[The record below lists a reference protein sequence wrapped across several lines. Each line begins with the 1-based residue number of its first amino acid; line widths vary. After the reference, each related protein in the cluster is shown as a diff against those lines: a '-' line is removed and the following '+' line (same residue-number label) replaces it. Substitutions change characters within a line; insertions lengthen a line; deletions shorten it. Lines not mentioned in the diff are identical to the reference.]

1 MTSEFIVYALK
12 DANGVYYFVG
22 KSQTGLR
29 RPRQL
34 KTGPCSKALRKAI
47 DAANHFEIEVLVE
60 LPTAEGLS
68 EALQATQKTLTGF
81 GYQLVPNFSPSAIL
95 EALHAGARDHGDA
108 QRARVLDLV
117 RAKPKA
123 KNAELASELK
133 ICKRQVGWYLRKL
146 HELGIIESRRSKS
159 GRTLR
164 VLE

>member
-1 MTSEFIVYALK
+1 MSEFIVYALK

-81 GYQLVPNFSPSAIL
+81 GYQLVPSFSPSATL

-108 QRARVLDLV
+108 QRAKVLDLV
-117 RAKPKA
+117 RANPKA
-123 KNAELASELK
+123 TNAELASKMGLLG
-133 ICKRQVGWYLRKL
+133 KRAIGLYLRQL
-146 HELGIIESRRSKS
+146 HDLGLIESRRSKS

>member
-1 MTSEFIVYALK
+1 MSEFIVYALK

-47 DAANHFEIEVLVE
+47 DAANLVE

-81 GYQLVPNFSPSAIL
+81 GYQLVPCFSPSATL

-108 QRARVLDLV
+108 QRAKVLDLV
-117 RAKPKA
+117 RANPKA
-123 KNAELASELK
+123 TNAELASKMGLLG
-133 ICKRQVGWYLRKL
+133 KRAIGLYLRQL
-146 HELGIIESRRSKS
+146 RDLGLIESRRSKS